1 MDVTLTR
8 REKQKQYNENNNII
22 PRGVVKPIINILE
35 TDVTIEENSDEQM
48 VVQLSPVQLAKEI
61 KLLEKQMYKLASDLE
76 FERAGEV
83 RNQIKKLKDSQFKA
97 AL

>member
-1 MDVTLTR
+1 
-8 REKQKQYNENNNII
+8 
-22 PRGVVKPIINILE
+22 
-35 TDVTIEENSDEQM
+35 M

>member
-1 MDVTLTR
+1 M
-8 REKQKQYNENNNII
+8 

-35 TDVTIEENSDEQM
+35 TDVTSADIEENSDEQM